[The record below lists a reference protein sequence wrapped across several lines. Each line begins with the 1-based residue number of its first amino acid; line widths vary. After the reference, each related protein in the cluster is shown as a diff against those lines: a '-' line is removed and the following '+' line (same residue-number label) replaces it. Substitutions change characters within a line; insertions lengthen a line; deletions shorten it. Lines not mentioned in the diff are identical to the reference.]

1 MGSIFTRH
9 IEKRNTLIKNK
20 DVLQT
25 SYLPEEMPHRSAE
38 IDSIATII
46 ASAFQR
52 DRPSNILIFG
62 KTGTGKTAV
71 MNFIGN
77 ELRKEDPSGNT
88 CVYIY
93 INCKIVDT
101 QYGILQ
107 NIGNQTMADSGK
119 SITTGLSIEKVSSDV
134 RNSIDEHKKVFIV
147 VLDEI
152 DHLVFKSGD
161 DVLYYLSKINEDL
174 KHSKL
179 SLVGISNSLKF
190 KEHMDPRVKSRLCE
204 EQMIFPP
211 YDAKQIEDILRSRA
225 VLAFDDGIL
234 ENDVIPYCAALS
246 AQEMGDAR
254 RALDLLRVAADI
266 AERTGESAVTEAHV
280 RYAKNKIEMDIVS
293 ETVKTLTQQ
302 SKTVLMSIIHNT
314 NDDNKTMTTGD
325 VYAVYKKLCDIL
337 QISVLTQRRVTDLIS
352 ELDMLGIVHA
362 PVKSFGR
369 AGRTK
374 VIELSIPMDVCNM
387 LTDDDSMKP
396 LKTSKLRKQTT
407 LL

>member
-1 MGSIFTRH
+1 VGSIFTRH